1 MEQSARPVVGAL
13 HTSACNTRNTSSS
26 SSSGIDTTH
35 HDHQPQQTPPA
46 ATTTNTSSGN
56 TRSST
61 HTSGSPPLS
70 LRACQCMWHRP
81 LAVWC
86 TRGVVLF
93 QQCSSPSCLQGTA
106 PVHFF
111 CAHITAGLFRELS
124 PGPLAPEARIM
135 PLDQTAIDGVLLRR
149 ARLGTKCATSGG
161 GPAHKRLQH
170 QEHQQQQQ
178 QRH

>member
-1 MEQSARPVVGAL
+1 MDQSPRPVVGAL
-13 HTSACNTRNTSSS
+13 HTSACNTRNTRSS

-46 ATTTNTSSGN
+46 ATTKNTSSGN

-61 HTSGSPPLS
+61 HTSGSPPLP

-106 PVHFF
+106 PVHIFF
-111 CAHITAGLFRELS
+111 CTYHCRAVLGIEPGTSRTRSENHATRPSSQMLS
-124 PGPLAPEARIM
+124 L
-135 PLDQTAIDGVLLRR
+135 
-149 ARLGTKCATSGG
+149 
-161 GPAHKRLQH
+161 PASLPCNLV
-170 QEHQQQQQ
+170 
-178 QRH
+178 